1 MKTKIDL
8 VKWRQASSYKKI
20 VTKTASS
27 AVKVL
32 VIKIVLACVVQT
44 VLDNDHWPAPSIKG
58 TVSRDVCPLFILLKR
73 RYTVFA
79 SAQINRLKHFCE
91 FLVFANIFYY
101 KARNLVV

>member
-44 VLDNDHWPAPSIKG
+44 VLGHWPAPLIKG
-58 TVSRDVCPLFILLKR
+58 TVSQDFRP
-73 RYTVFA
+73 VFFRSKDA
-79 SAQINRLKHFCE
+79 TLYLGPK
-91 FLVFANIFYY
+91 LTD
-101 KARNLVV
+101 

>member
-20 VTKTASS
+20 VTKAADS

-44 VLDNDHWPAPSIKG
+44 VIGHWPAPLIKG
-58 TVSRDVCPLFILLKR
+58 TVSRDFCPLFFSSKDATLYVLGPKL
-73 RYTVFA
+73 TG
-79 SAQINRLKHFCE
+79 
-91 FLVFANIFYY
+91 
-101 KARNLVV
+101 

>member
-1 MKTKIDL
+1 M
-8 VKWRQASSYKKI
+8 
-20 VTKTASS
+20 
-27 AVKVL
+27 KVL

-44 VLDNDHWPAPSIKG
+44 VIGHWPAPLIKG

-101 KARNLVV
+101 KARNLVVYNLVACIF